1 MSSKA
6 FFTYGKNLEWCSK
19 ELKNYLFFRHLISFQ
34 IPGKKERSTRPTTP
48 ISTPISGSTPSTPI
62 SGSTPSTPISTPISG
77 STPSTPI
84 SNSTLSKM
92 ISTHTVTITK
102 SNLTSPKQISVTSP
116 IIITSPHTSL
126 KHTSSSSSSKPT
138 SSSTLMTKHKSFNT
152 QFFSDNTLS
161 YTSPSIKQDIEP
173 HDQPTLSS
181 NTKEVDSI
189 WKNAGI
195 SLFIVFVILLFIN
208 IFCIAFFVRKRIKL
222 KPIKR
227 SQKQSLPSAMQL
239 RQSNEAR
246 IYIPQSSA
254 QFELQ
259 ENVMDNI
266 GSSPHTI
273 RSESFNSFDSD
284 LHYEPIVKQNDLYLE
299 PSTSRV

>member
-62 SGSTPSTPISTPISG
+62 SGSTP
-77 STPSTPI
+77 TPI

-227 SQKQSLPSAMQL
+227 SQKT
-239 RQSNEAR
+239 
-246 IYIPQSSA
+246 I
-254 QFELQ
+254 
-259 ENVMDNI
+259 
-266 GSSPHTI
+266 SPKC
-273 RSESFNSFDSD
+273 DA
-284 LHYEPIVKQNDLYLE
+284 VKTKQ
-299 PSTSRV
+299 